1 MSPSRGTST
10 VDITAL
16 SGILGSISIACWIVV
31 FTPQIV
37 ENFRRSSADAL
48 SLTFIIIWLAGDVF
62 NILGAILQGVLPTM
76 VILAVYYT
84 VADLVLLVQCLY
96 YRGFHARQEDRG
108 TSAIAEDEET
118 TRVNEPTERA
128 PLLSSSGRESPQQQR
143 RPMISDI
150 HRSARGSMS
159 SFHSYI
165 SSASGGVDATHLSP
179 ATPFAAPAAAKPT
192 TTTANPAAPNDAK
205 PRHAALKA
213 TIFNTTALLVVCA
226 AGALGWYISSR
237 ASSHSPFSDD
247 DQGFEGIDL
256 INKLDDYNAATAGGS
271 KELHMDLYGQIFGY
285 LCAIL
290 YLGSRVPQ
298 LLLNYKR
305 KSTEGVSML
314 FFLFA
319 CVGNA
324 TYVGS
329 ILAYEPACATLES
342 VGGRGVGDG
351 GWGCGEG
358 EWARQYGRYVL
369 VNTSW
374 LIGSAGTLV
383 LDLLIFGQFWLYR
396 GRGAVGNG

>member
-1 MSPSRGTST
+1 MSPSRGSSSI
-10 VDITAL
+10 DIIAL

-76 VILAVYYT
+76 LILAVYYT
-84 VADLVLLVQCLY
+84 IADLVLLVQCLY
-96 YRGFHARQEDRG
+96 YRGFRAPQENEG
-108 TSAIAEDEET
+108 TSAIVEDEET
-118 TRVNEPTERA
+118 ARMQEPTERA
-128 PLLSSSGRESPQQQR
+128 PLLSAPGRDSPQQR

-150 HRSARGSMS
+150 NRSARGSMS

-165 SSASGGVDATHLSP
+165 SSASTGVDATHLSP
-179 ATPFAAPAAAKPT
+179 ATPFAAPNMAKANR
-192 TTTANPAAPNDAK
+192 ANPTAPNDAK
-205 PRHAALKA
+205 PRHAALKT
-213 TIFNTTALLVVCA
+213 TIFNATALVVVCA

-237 ASSHSPFSDD
+237 ASSHPPSFDD
-247 DQGFEGIDL
+247 DQAFEGIHFT
-256 INKLDDYNAATAGGS
+256 NELDREDAASSGDSG
-271 KELHMDLYGQIFGY
+271 KELHLDLYGQIFGY

-290 YLGSRVPQ
+290 YLGSRIPQ
-298 LLLNYKR
+298 LLLNHRR

-329 ILAYEPACATLES
+329 ILVHEPACASLES
-342 VGGRGVGDG
+342 VGGRGEGDD
-351 GWGCGEG
+351 GWGCGAG
-358 EWARQYGRYVL
+358 EWGRQYGRYVL

-374 LIGSAGTLV
+374 LIGSAGTLL

-396 GRGAVGNG
+396 GSSTVGNG

>member
-1 MSPSRGTST
+1 
-10 VDITAL
+10 
-16 SGILGSISIACWIVV
+16 
-31 FTPQIV
+31 
-37 ENFRRSSADAL
+37 
-48 SLTFIIIWLAGDVF
+48 
-62 NILGAILQGVLPTM
+62 M

-96 YRGFHARQEDRG
+96 YRGIHARQEDGG
-108 TSAIAEDEET
+108 TSAIVEDEEAN
-118 TRVNEPTERA
+118 RVNEPTERA

-165 SSASGGVDATHLSP
+165 SSASGGVDPTHLSP
-179 ATPFAAPAAAKPT
+179 ATPFAAPAAAKST
-192 TTTANPAAPNDAK
+192 ATTANPAASNDAK
-205 PRHAALKA
+205 SRSALKA

-237 ASSHSPFSDD
+237 ASSHSPYSDD
-247 DQGFEGIDL
+247 DQGCEGIDFTNQL
-256 INKLDDYNAATAGGS
+256 EDEDAATGGG
-271 KELHMDLYGQIFGY
+271 KELHLDLYGQIFGY
-285 LCAIL
+285 LCAVL
-290 YLGSRVPQ
+290 YLGSRIPQ

-329 ILAYEPACATLES
+329 ILAYEPACASLES
-342 VGGRGVGDG
+342 VGGKRDGDG

-358 EWARQYGRYVL
+358 EWGRQYGRYVL

-374 LIGSAGTLV
+374 LIGSAGTLL

-396 GRGAVGNG
+396 GRGAVGDG